1 MQFLDEWLVPTIEP
15 LLPADAIAAIRQ
27 ETAPGPVSLWETL
40 VQRKLIGDEQVLAA
54 VAARFRFPVADTS
67 RIDGRV
73 TQAVPEQLAR
83 RFNVVPV
90 GETDSYLE
98 VATANP
104 FDIDAEKM
112 LAFATGREVRM
123 LLASPARIKAK
134 IDELY
139 RAGEEIVSRLLAGIG
154 DDMEVKELTED
165 NEDFAAASAE
175 EASQRPIIRLVDM
188 MLADGV
194 VSRAS
199 DIHVEPIEGGVVVRY
214 RIDGVLRQVMKIP
227 RNAGLPLIS
236 RIKIMSGLDIADRLR
251 PQDGRAR
258 VSVNGEA
265 VDLRI
270 STLPASL
277 GEKVV
282 IRILSQ
288 HATVLNLEALGMHP
302 DEREAV
308 TRLLTNKEGIILV
321 TGPTG
326 SGKTTTLY
334 SAIRLVQNEGVNIVT
349 VEDPVEYRLGEN
361 IVQVQ
366 VHDKAGLTFASAL
379 RSILRQDPDVV
390 LIGEIRDQETAQIA
404 LQASLTGH
412 LVLSTLHTNDAP
424 NAVTRLVDIGMEPYK
439 IASALRGVVAQRLM
453 RRLCKACVEPSEEP
467 VSERVARFIPP
478 GTRLLRAV
486 GCQECAMTGYRGRF
500 SIMEVLAMNSE
511 LERRIGQ
518 GATADQI
525 ADAARANGMRSLF
538 ESGLRHILAGESS
551 LEELLRVTDV
561 PRVEEGISAPRERA
575 SGRPRAAAAPAAPP
589 PAPTPPSAATAGAS
603 LDFAETLELV
613 DEISTG
619 EAASPGGR
627 GAGTCV
633 LLVEDEDQLRRVMK
647 DLLERDGY
655 TVAEARDGVQ
665 ALDQVDRFAPDVI
678 ILDLN
683 LPGLDGYSVLTQLRS
698 RPATRGIP
706 VMVLTAKGDEDN
718 EVRVFELGADDFITK
733 PFRARALSARLEAVL
748 GRHRA

>member
-1 MQFLDEWLVPTIEP
+1 MQFTDEWLVHTIEP
-15 LLPADAIAAIRQ
+15 LLPDQTIAALRQ
-27 ETAPGPVSLWETL
+27 EASPSPVSLWDLL
-40 VQRKLIGDEQVLAA
+40 VQRKLLGDDQVVIALAT
-54 VAARFRFPVADTS
+54 RFRIPAADLS
-67 RIDGRV
+67 RVDPKLS
-73 TQAVPEQLAR
+73 QSVPEQVAR

-90 GETDSYLE
+90 RQTDSFLE

-123 LLASPARIKAK
+123 LLGSPSKIRERLDEMYRQGDVVNRLLEGIGGDFDVKEIK
-134 IDELY
+134 E
-139 RAGEEIVSRLLAGIG
+139 EEI
-154 DDMEVKELTED
+154 EV
-165 NEDFAAASAE
+165 ASAE

-194 VSRAS
+194 ASRAS

-236 RIKIMSGLDIADRLR
+236 RIKIMGGMDIADRLR

-258 VSVNGEA
+258 VSVNGEP
-265 VDLRI
+265 VDLRV

-288 HATVLNLEALGMHP
+288 RATVLTLEALGMHE
-302 DEREAV
+302 DERRAV
-308 TRLLTNKEGIILV
+308 KNLLANKEGIILV

-334 SAIRLVQNEGVNIVT
+334 SAIRLVQSEGVNIVT

-366 VHDKAGLTFASAL
+366 VNEKAGLTFASAL

-390 LIGEIRDQETAQIA
+390 LVGEIRDQETAQIA
-404 LQASLTGH
+404 VQASLTGH

-424 NAVTRLVDIGMEPYK
+424 NAVTRLVDMGTESYK

-453 RRLCKACVEPSEEP
+453 RRICPACKAPATDP
-467 VSERVARFIPP
+467 IPERAAPFIQA
-478 GTRLLRAV
+478 GATLVKAV
-486 GCQECAMTGYRGRF
+486 GCSECTMTGYRGRF
-500 SIMEVLAMNSE
+500 SIVEVLTMNPE
-511 LERRIGQ
+511 LEHLVGQ
-518 GATADQI
+518 GTTADQLTV
-525 ADAARANGMRSLF
+525 AAQAAGMHSLWD
-538 ESGLRHILAGESS
+538 SGLRHVLAGETTV
-551 LEELLRVTDV
+551 EELLRVTD
-561 PRVEEGISAPRERA
+561 PPMQ
-575 SGRPRAAAAPAAPP
+575 AAGAPARAPSRPARTSRAVPSPEAPP
-589 PAPTPPSAATAGAS
+589 SPPAHPVPPAAHVTAPAS
-603 LDFAETLELV
+603 LDFMMDMELV
-613 DEISTG
+613 DEPAPS
-619 EAASPGGR
+619 AR
-627 GAGTCV
+627 GIGACV
-633 LLVEDEDQLRRVMK
+633 LLVEDEDALRRVMK
-647 DLLERDGY
+647 DLLEREGY
-655 TVAEARDGVQ
+655 TVAEARDGVE
-665 ALDQVDRFAPDVI
+665 ALDEVDRQAPDVI

-683 LPGLDGYSVLTQLRS
+683 LPGLDGYGVLQQLRS
-698 RPATRGIP
+698 RPATRSIP